1 MTWCNR
7 FAIDMAED
15 IAEELGGTRNSPF
28 KELIDEKTIG
38 YISAS
43 TLHTWLNEKR
53 GSSGNF
59 VAVDSLE
66 KAWTEYA
73 NKGHLVWFH
82 DRGHIATAIP
92 TTELIE
98 RGGHK
103 VGKVI
108 QAGSSVGIMYLSGAW
123 SSNSFGNIVATA
135 YMKDGW

>member
-1 MTWCNR
+1 M
-7 FAIDMAED
+7 DMAQE
-15 IAEELGGTRNSPF
+15 IAVKLGGNSPF

-59 VAVDSLE
+59 IAVDSLE
-66 KAWTEYA
+66 EAWTEYA
-73 NKGHLVWFH
+73 NKGHLVWLH

-103 VGKVI
+103 VGEVI
-108 QAGSSVGIMYLSGAW
+108 QAGASVGRMYLNYAW
-123 SSNSFGNIVATA
+123 SSKSFGNIVATA